1 MECGGSWDL
10 ELWIVVVE
18 VELGLYLVDQ
28 IGDELSVEVMI
39 VGESVIGDGD
49 VVALV
54 VAWVMGMV

>member
-1 MECGGSWDL
+1 MECGGSWDF

-18 VELGLYLVDQ
+18 VELGWYLVDQ

-49 VVALV
+49 VVALL

>member
-1 MECGGSWDL
+1 M
-10 ELWIVVVE
+10 E
-18 VELGLYLVDQ
+18 VELGWYLVDQ

-49 VVALV
+49 VVALL